1 MESRYCS
8 STDFETLLVH
18 WKHKHRQSVANT
30 TQPTGT
36 FWFCC
41 LGEGRLSEKTVK
53 YSHGVYTRS
62 SRFGW
67 LLRASTYSHVRNV
80 VLSWTLSP
88 VVWHLR
94 NLKSWN
100 STFQTVCPVGGY
112 CCAVFGKP
120 KLSVMFRLHKQ
131 TQVVLFFFT
140 PFWVFRNVPR
150 VPVPVFV
157 CVTEV
162 FSLRWGK
169 RKHVLRLE
177 NKTNLNGT
185 CQSGKNVFVSLFV
198 RLEGVV
204 SVGVCTCVFKR
215 KLVTRQVFGGCSLC
229 SFAKPKRLC
238 THASTDLAPKQE
250 PKGNPF
256 CKPCRMQK
264 QPKSAP

>member
-8 STDFETLLVH
+8 STDFETLLAH

-131 TQVVLFFFT
+131 TQVVLFFLH
-140 PFWVFRNVPR
+140 RSEC
-150 VPVPVFV
+150 FV
-157 CVTEV
+157 
-162 FSLRWGK
+162 
-169 RKHVLRLE
+169 
-177 NKTNLNGT
+177 T
-185 CQSGKNVFVSLFV
+185 CPAYRFQ
-198 RLEGVV
+198 
-204 SVGVCTCVFKR
+204 
-215 KLVTRQVFGGCSLC
+215 C
-229 SFAKPKRLC
+229 SFAWRKCFLWRDKKKTRSQTWEQNKPERNLSVREKRFRFTLCSTWRGRLC
-238 THASTDLAPKQE
+238 WCLYVCFQTQTRHQTGFRRLFSV
-250 PKGNPF
+250 
-256 CKPCRMQK
+256 
-264 QPKSAP
+264 